1 MRTIKNFRH
10 FRKELTIWGMSVKPF
25 FIFVV
30 ILIASLMTLSSGVTV
45 TKLIGIGFVV
55 GVTYIICVSIL
66 SKKGLFSQLSDEK
79 LPKKSSKYE

>member
-10 FRKELTIWGMSVKPF
+10 FRKEPTIWGMRVKPF

-30 ILIASLMTLSSGVTV
+30 ILIASLMTLSSGVTI

-55 GVTYIICVSIL
+55 GVAYIICVSIL